1 MEDLKTRWETLDRE
15 VKAFSRDLE
24 RQKGARDT
32 LQRSRDTEEKARLA
46 AVEEATIVEQASTF
60 LAAEIVERR
69 MKAIEAIESIGTSA
83 LRTVYGPD
91 YRLRFNTFDE
101 KREKGERAGFKMELQ
116 IESVLKGRQLTTG
129 LVGERGGG
137 LIEVT
142 AFGLRIAALEWM
154 QYAGPLVLDE
164 AWKSM
169 SADEKLESVADFL
182 HYYVKQTGR
191 QILFATHRGEVFGR
205 VASQILRVRKID
217 GVAEA
222 EVISHEQLLRDIE
235 EAEAE
240 AAQERIAETS
250 GANGRNGANGAS
262 GMNGM
267 NGAHG
272 ADRKVRR
279 NGAKN

>member
-1 MEDLKTRWETLDRE
+1 MEDLKTRWETLGRE
-15 VKAFSRDLE
+15 VRTWSRDLE

-32 LQRSRDTEEKARLA
+32 LQKSRDTEEKARLG
-46 AVEEATIVEQASTF
+46 AVEEATVAEQASTF

-116 IESVLKGRQLTTG
+116 IESVLKGKQLTTG

-169 SADEKLESVADFL
+169 SADEKLEAVADFL

-205 VASQILRVRKID
+205 VASQILRVRKTD

-235 EAEAE
+235 EADAE
-240 AAQERIAETS
+240 AAQERLAGAS
-250 GANGRNGANGAS
+250 GSNRPHASREMDGRNGGS
-262 GMNGM
+262 GMNGT
-267 NGAHG
+267 
-272 ADRKVRR
+272 DRKARR